1 VFRLQNGKPRNRDA
15 ILGMGDGFYLLQR
28 VQAGC
33 GAHSALIE
41 WAMGAYRLLGLN
53 LITHL
58 HIVARLRMC
67 GAIQPLPFMS
77 VNKILLR
84 VEIW

>member
-1 VFRLQNGKPRNRDA
+1 V

-28 VQAGC
+28 AQVGC
-33 GAHSALIE
+33 GAHSALIK
-41 WAMGAYRLLGLN
+41 WVTGAYRCLGLN

-58 HIVARLRMC
+58 HIEARLRMC
-67 GAIQPLPFMS
+67 GAIRPLAFMS
-77 VNKILLR
+77 VKKIRLP